1 MLTRPSNRY
10 RKIFER
16 LLPSD
21 DVKRDQVS
29 RVFQLLTYGKRP
41 LKKFEIRDA
50 VTLRAD
56 VAYLNDN
63 NRVRDSIFDLC
74 KPLVE
79 IAPDDTVR
87 FIHGSVKEFVAFP
100 SFERHA
106 DIEPVIC

>member
-1 MLTRPSNRY
+1 M
-10 RKIFER
+10 
-16 LLPSD
+16 
-21 DVKRDQVS
+21 KRDQVS

-50 VTLRAD
+50 VTLRAEVD
-56 VAYLNDN
+56 YLDDN

-87 FIHGSVKEFVAFP
+87 FIHGSVKEFVPFHD
-100 SFERHA
+100 FKRHA
-106 DIEPVIC
+106 DIESVTC